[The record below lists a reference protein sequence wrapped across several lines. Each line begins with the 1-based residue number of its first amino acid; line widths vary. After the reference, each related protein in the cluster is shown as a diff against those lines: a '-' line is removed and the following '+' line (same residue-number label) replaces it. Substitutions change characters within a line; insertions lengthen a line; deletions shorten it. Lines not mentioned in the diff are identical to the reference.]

1 MKFALHQI
9 LSQCRQSPQADM
21 YLFLLTKIHYLLF
34 YGIILT
40 RVGRAVAIL
49 LKNKM
54 EESPGSNG
62 QGAR

>member
-1 MKFALHQI
+1 
-9 LSQCRQSPQADM
+9 M